1 MIPVRAIALSLLAI
15 VAVTSTGCSGGRD
28 LDYKQVEAD
37 ELKRQNKE
45 LERLLAEASSKKASS
60 DIQQVR
66 SAGGSKQDATKAG
79 VGAGVEVDERMR
91 ETVLTI
97 ENSILFNPGKA
108 ELSAQAKATLSRV
121 VATIKE
127 QYPDHW
133 VRVEG
138 HTDNDAVTRSKDV
151 WKDNWNLSGG
161 RAQAVLHYLAERG
174 LPAKDL
180 GFAGYGEQRPVAG
193 NGTEAGQAKNRR
205 VEIVVLPKIAGE
217 VKVVADEKPAAKSDK
232 KPVDTKGIK

>member
-15 VAVTSTGCSGGRD
+15 AAVTSTGCSGGRD
-28 LDYKQVEAD
+28 LDYKQVEAE

-60 DIQQVR
+60 DIQAAKASGADSLGTTR
-66 SAGGSKQDATKAG
+66 AG
-79 VGAGVEVDERMR
+79 VGAGVGVRDQQREV
-91 ETVLTI
+91 VLTI

-161 RAQAVLHYLAERG
+161 RAQAVLHYLVERG

>member
-15 VAVTSTGCSGGRD
+15 AAVTSTGCSGGRD
-28 LDYKQVEAD
+28 LDYKQVEAE

-45 LERLLAEASSKKASS
+45 LERLLAEKKTKEAQDDMRQAKASGADS
-60 DIQQVR
+60 L
-66 SAGGSKQDATKAG
+66 GTTKAG
-79 VGAGVEVDERMR
+79 VGADVGVRDRQREV
-91 ETVLTI
+91 VLTI
-97 ENSILFNPGKA
+97 ENSILFKPGKA
-108 ELSAQAKATLSRV
+108 ELSSQAKATLARV

-138 HTDNDAVTRSKDV
+138 HTDNEAVVRSKDQ
-151 WKDNWNLSGG
+151 WKDNWDLAGG
-161 RAQAVLHYLAERG
+161 RAQAVLHYLLERG
-174 LPAKDL
+174 LPAHDL
-180 GFAGYGEQRPVAG
+180 GYAGYGEQRPVAG

-217 VKVVADEKPAAKSDK
+217 VKVAPDEKPAKADK
-232 KPVDTKGIK
+232 KTVDTKGIK

>member
-15 VAVTSTGCSGGRD
+15 AAVTSTGCSGGRD
-28 LDYKQVEAD
+28 LDYKQVEAE

-45 LERLLAEASSKKASS
+45 LERLLAEASSKKASA
-60 DIQQVR
+60 DIQQAR
-66 SAGGSKQDATKAG
+66 SDGASRRDATKAG
-79 VGAGVEVDERMR
+79 VGAGVDVDERTR

-97 ENSILFNPGKA
+97 ENSILFKPGKA
-108 ELSAQAKATLSRV
+108 ELSSQAKATLARV
-121 VATIKE
+121 VATITE

-138 HTDNDAVTRSKDV
+138 HTDNEPVVRSKDE

-161 RAQAVLHYLAERG
+161 RAQAVLHYLLERG

-180 GFAGYGEQRPVAG
+180 GYAGYGEQRPIAG

-217 VKVVADEKPAAKSDK
+217 VKVAPDEKPAKADK
-232 KPVDTKGIK
+232 KTVDTKGIK